1 MPKRAGAKP
10 RHPTVIDIAK
20 LAGVAPMTV
29 SRVINQSGYVS
40 AKLREKV
47 QRVID
52 KLEYHPNALARG
64 LKSQRS
70 HVIGILAPDIQ
81 NPYSAELAGSIQ
93 DVMLGSGYTAFLS
106 TTEQSSKRELAALA
120 AFFDHRVAGI
130 VVATIETEAGNEALE
145 RFTRRGL
152 PIVLVGRSSGPAN
165 IPRVTADHWKGAY
178 DAVEHLISLGHTR
191 IGYIGGSP
199 QTAGRLRRFHGYVEA
214 MRAHGLEVREELI
227 AGPEAE
233 IGPGYSKQA
242 DGYAAMERL
251 LALAQRPTA
260 IFARNDFTAMGAM
273 SAARDRGVSV
283 PQEIAIAGFDNV
295 PQSAFTTPPLTTVAQ
310 STAEQGR
317 AAARMLLERIE
328 NRTSTGQQ
336 SPAQPNPVPE
346 LCLECRLI
354 VRGSTNVNWKTQ
366 NIHA

>member
-1 MPKRAGAKP
+1 M
-10 RHPTVIDIAK
+10 VDIAK

-93 DVMLGSGYTAFLS
+93 DVMLESGYTAFLS

-130 VVATIETEAGNEALE
+130 VVATVETEAGNEALD

-165 IPRVTADHWKGAY
+165 IARVTADHWKGAY

-199 QTAGRLRRFHGYVEA
+199 QTAGRLRRFHGYVRSHA
-214 MRAHGLEVREELI
+214 RARPGSPRRSDRRPRSRNRPWLLQTGRRIRRHGAPAR
-227 AGPEAE
+227 
-233 IGPGYSKQA
+233 
-242 DGYAAMERL
+242 AAAPPYGRL
-251 LALAQRPTA
+251 LAQR
-260 IFARNDFTAMGAM
+260 FHRHGRDERRARPRRFR
-273 SAARDRGVSV
+273 AARDRYC
-283 PQEIAIAGFDNV
+283 
-295 PQSAFTTPPLTTVAQ
+295 
-310 STAEQGR
+310 
-317 AAARMLLERIE
+317 RI
-328 NRTSTGQQ
+328 R
-336 SPAQPNPVPE
+336 
-346 LCLECRLI
+346 
-354 VRGSTNVNWKTQ
+354 
-366 NIHA
+366 

>member
-1 MPKRAGAKP
+1 MPRTRNKN
-10 RHPTVIDIAK
+10 RHPTVVDIAK

-29 SRVINQSGYVS
+29 SRVINGSGYVS

-47 QRVID
+47 QVVID

-70 HVIGILAPDIQ
+70 RVVGILAPDIQ
-81 NPYSAELAGSIQ
+81 NPFSAELAGSIQ
-93 DVMLGSGYTAFLS
+93 EVLLESGYTSFLS

-130 VVATIETEAGNEALE
+130 VVATVETEAGNEALA
-145 RFTRRGL
+145 RFTRRGM
-152 PIVLVGRSSGPAN
+152 PIVLVGRSSSLPQIGS
-165 IPRVTADHWKGAY
+165 VTADHWKGAY
-178 DAVEHLISLGHTR
+178 DAVEHLIALGHSR
-191 IGYIGGSP
+191 IAYIGASP
-199 QTAGRLRRFHGYVEA
+199 QTAGRLRRFHGFCEA
-214 MRAHGLEVREELI
+214 MRAHGLDVREDYI

-233 IGPGYSKQA
+233 TGPGYSKQA

-251 LALAQRPTA
+251 LTLPRRPTA
-260 IFARNDFTAMGAM
+260 VLARNDFTAMGAM
-273 SAARDRGVSV
+273 SAARDHGVSI
-283 PQEIAIAGFDNV
+283 PTEIAIAGFDNV

-310 STAEQGR
+310 STMEQGR

-328 NRTSTGQQ
+328 KGNA
-336 SPAQPNPVPE
+336 PAPGD

-354 VRGSTNVNWKTQ
+354 IRGSTTPHWKVQETT
-366 NIHA
+366 HA

>member
-1 MPKRAGAKP
+1 MPKRARNKQ
-10 RHPTVIDIAK
+10 RHPTVVDIAK

-29 SRVINQSGYVS
+29 SRVINGSGYVS

-47 QRVID
+47 QSVID

-81 NPYSAELAGSIQ
+81 NPFSAELAGSIQ
-93 DVMLGSGYTAFLS
+93 DVLLENGYTSFIS
-106 TTEQSSKRELAALA
+106 TTEQSSKRELAALG

-130 VVATIETEAGNEALE
+130 IVATMETEEGNDALE

-152 PIVLVGRSSGPAN
+152 PIVLVGRSSGPEN
-165 IPRVTADHWKGAY
+165 IGRVTADHWKGAY
-178 DAVEHLISLGHTR
+178 DAVAHLIALGHTR

-214 MRAHGLEVREELI
+214 MRAHRLEVSEDWI

-251 LALAQRPTA
+251 LALPHRPTA

-273 SAARDRGVSV
+273 SAARDLGISI
-283 PQEIAIAGFDNV
+283 PGDIAIAGFDNV
-295 PQSAFTTPPLTTVAQ
+295 TQSAFTSPPLTTVAQ
-310 STAEQGR
+310 STPEQGR
-317 AAARMLLERIE
+317 AAAQMLLDRIE
-328 NRTSTGQQ
+328 NRTT
-336 SPAQPNPVPE
+336 SPVVD
-346 LCLECRLI
+346 LCLDCRLI
-354 VRGSTNVNWKTQ
+354 VRGSTVANWKAQHSET
-366 NIHA
+366 IHA

>member
-1 MPKRAGAKP
+1 MPNKRVRNKH
-10 RHPTVIDIAK
+10 RHPTVVDIAK

-29 SRVINQSGYVS
+29 SRVINGSGYVS
-40 AKLREKV
+40 ARLREKV
-47 QRVID
+47 QSVID
-52 KLEYHPNALARG
+52 KMEYHPNALARG

-81 NPYSAELAGSIQ
+81 NPFSAELAGSIQ
-93 DVMLGSGYTAFLS
+93 DVLLESGYTSFIS

-130 VVATIETEAGNEALE
+130 VVATMETEAGNEALD

-152 PIVLVGRSSGPAN
+152 PIVLVGRSSGPDN
-165 IPRVTADHWKGAY
+165 IARVTADHWKGAY
-178 DAVEHLISLGHTR
+178 DAVAHLISRGHTR
-191 IGYIGGSP
+191 IGYIGGSAV
-199 QTAGRLRRFHGYVEA
+199 TAGRLRRFHGYLEA
-214 MRAHGLEVREELI
+214 MSAHGLEVHEKWI

-233 IGPGYSKQA
+233 TGPGYSKQA

-251 LALAQRPTA
+251 LALPQRPTA
-260 IFARNDFTAMGAM
+260 VFARNDFTAMGAM
-273 SAARDRGVSV
+273 SAARDLGVSI
-283 PQEIAIAGFDNV
+283 PDEMAIAGFDNV

-317 AAARMLLERIE
+317 AAAKMLLDRIE
-328 NRTSTGQQ
+328 NRVTTA
-336 SPAQPNPVPE
+336 PAE

-354 VRGSTNVNWKTQ
+354 IRGSTVVDWKAQHSET
-366 NIHA
+366 IHA